1 MVENFVAAESLV
13 EDSAVCLKI
22 LNPKVQI
29 SISNKTPNP
38 KPKNYDLIVYWDF
51 IGNLG
56 FVAAESL
63 VEDSAVC
70 FDIRSQKF

>member
-56 FVAAESL
+56 LPARRSL
-63 VEDSAVC
+63 GAGGVIGI
-70 FDIRSQKF
+70 F